1 MLTLR
6 TKVAAAVTLVAFT
19 TSASSCASA
28 RDSGASDKA
37 GGSRS
42 PVVLRLGNSNNSD
55 QPDTPSIEH
64 FAAEVAKLSKGA
76 VRVRITF
83 LSAGAMTPDVE
94 ARTVRMVQHGQFDLG
109 WVGARVW
116 DEFGVKSFE
125 ALQAPFLISSK
136 SLLDRIVK
144 SPMASEMLAGVRTQ
158 GVVGL
163 ALVPDNLRHPIGITH
178 QLVSLRDFR
187 NARVR
192 VQPSRVTAS
201 LFLALGANP
210 VGISN
215 AQIGYALAGKRV
227 DGEELALLNSPG
239 GAIAT
244 ANVALFPKT
253 LTLFA
258 RSDVLARLRPSDRRA
273 LLAAAADTVRFAISN
288 NPPDAEIVRHVCVD
302 RRRVILASAADRAA
316 LERAARPVYRLLNA
330 NPTTRRYI
338 ATIRS
343 WKGNTPSDPPL
354 VLPQEC
360 RSPAHVPPNG
370 GVLRD
375 PSLVNGTYRWVLTA
389 RDAHAWDPTGP
400 HPGDTFPM
408 IGAAVLRDGTWRFPH
423 SSPTADDDRGTY
435 TIRANRIRFVWRRVN
450 SVLNFAFTRSHD
462 GTLHLKPILPM
473 DFGDQFVWAYRP
485 WRRIGPPTLGH

>member
-1 MLTLR
+1 VLTVK
-6 TKVAAAVTLVAFT
+6 TKVAVATTLVALAT
-19 TSASSCASA
+19 TTASCASS

-42 PVVLRLGNSNNSD
+42 PVVLRLGNSNNTD

-64 FAAEVAKLSKGA
+64 FAAEVAKLSKGS

-83 LSAGAMTPDVE
+83 LSAGSTTPDVE
-94 ARTVRMVQHGQFDLG
+94 ARTIHMVQDGQFDLG
-109 WVGARVW
+109 WVGARAW
-116 DEFGVKSFE
+116 DELGVKSFE
-125 ALQAPFLISSK
+125 ALQAPFLVGSK

-144 SPMASEMLAGVRTQ
+144 SPMASQMLAGVRSQ

-178 QLVSLRDFR
+178 PLVSLGDFR

-192 VQPSRVTAS
+192 IQPSRVTAA
-201 LFLALGANP
+201 LFRALGGRP
-210 VGISN
+210 VAISN
-215 AQIGYALAGKRV
+215 AQIGYALAGGRL

-244 ANVALFPKT
+244 ANVALFPKA

-273 LLAAAADTVRFAISN
+273 VLAAATNTVRFAISN
-288 NPPDAEIVRHVCVD
+288 NAADAAVVGSFCIN
-302 RRRVILASAADRAA
+302 RRRIVLASAADRAA

-435 TIRANRIRFVWRRVN
+435 TIRGNRIRFVWRRVAT
-450 SVLNFAFTRSHD
+450 VLNFAFTRDHD
-462 GTLHLKPILPM
+462 GTLHLHPILPM